1 METKQILPFNNLLVL
16 SNLTCGTY
24 QNRFYDPKNSS

>member
-16 SNLTCGTY
+16 SNLTRGTY
-24 QNRFYDPKNSS
+24 QNRLYDPRNSS